1 MIFRPVHFCK
11 IVKNSEVI
19 KLPALSSGKFK
30 RALRQGVLIRDDQL
44 DQRRSWGFRAASP
57 ADLSGRR
64 LTSHPVVW
72 RSPVWVVCHERRKI
86 KYASV

>member
-44 DQRRSWGFRAASP
+44 DQRRSWGFRQ
-57 ADLSGRR
+57 LSGRLIRSSSDITPSSLAISCLGR
-64 LTSHPVVW
+64 LPREEENKV
-72 RSPVWVVCHERRKI
+72 R
-86 KYASV
+86 